1 MNRYFYSHSFLPSL
15 SALSALIAQVGGK
28 ARALAALACL
38 ALATPAAFAFV
49 LVTEEEARTFNRDM
63 GSVIAPMSVPANAVP
78 AIEVVNPQIMA
89 GPVPSPVSIELSFR
103 TDGAPIDMKSFA
115 AHYGSLRLDITDR
128 IMERAK
134 RTDSGLKIDNA
145 QIPKGT
151 HRLFLTISDV
161 KGRRT
166 DRELRLQ
173 VQ

>member
-1 MNRYFYSHSFLPSL
+1 LVASL
-15 SALSALIAQVGGK
+15 LLS
-28 ARALAALACL
+28 
-38 ALATPAAFAFV
+38 TPAAFAFV
-49 LVTEEEARTFNRDM
+49 LVTEEEARTCNTDM
-63 GSVIAPMSVPANAVP
+63 GSAIAPMSAPANPIP
-78 AIEVVNPQIMA
+78 AIEVVNPQIMG

-134 RTDSGLKIDNA
+134 RTDSGIKIDNA
-145 QIPKGT
+145 EIPKGT
-151 HRLFLTISDV
+151 HRLFLAISDV

>member
-1 MNRYFYSHSFLPSL
+1 MDPRHLRPLRPLRYSRRLGATAW
-15 SALSALIAQVGGK
+15 ALL
-28 ARALAALACL
+28 LAAGLILTA
-38 ALATPAAFAFV
+38 PAAFAFV
-49 LVTEEEARTFNRDM
+49 LVTEEEARTFNTDM
-63 GSVIAPMSVPANAVP
+63 GAAIAPMSVPVNAVP

-103 TDGAPIDMKSFA
+103 TDGAPIDIKSFA

-134 RTDSGLKIDNA
+134 RTDSGIRIDNA

-151 HRLFLTISDV
+151 HRLFLAISDV